1 MASYYYLISS
11 LPDLRSDGDLP
22 MSYQEFLVMCQAAVS
37 EQTYRVLEELTL
49 FSDDAPI
56 LRDWAAFYN
65 MLAKELNHQRSI
77 RLGKQYSAVYD
88 KNPQIS
94 QVAQEALAAKN
105 PLEAEQI
112 MLDYEFRQLDQLVGL
127 HMFDDYVLFG
137 YALKLKLLER
147 KSCFEHDRGE
157 REFRRIL
164 GDVQQQVYRL

>member
-65 MLAKELNHQRSI
+65 MLAKELIKAYLDCTYTYNERS
-77 RLGKQYSAVYD
+77 GKKVDAIVNYE
-88 KNPQIS
+88 
-94 QVAQEALAAKN
+94 QEQFK
-105 PLEAEQI
+105 
-112 MLDYEFRQLDQLVGL
+112 
-127 HMFDDYVLFG
+127 
-137 YALKLKLLER
+137 
-147 KSCFEHDRGE
+147 
-157 REFRRIL
+157 
-164 GDVQQQVYRL
+164 